1 MQRPSFPSS
10 IYAQPVTRDF
20 NTRSRR
26 MAKRR
31 PLCLAVQ
38 LVCLGFALAGIV
50 VDAQA
55 QASAQ
60 VAPAIKT
67 GTMRY
72 DVPAGPLS
80 GALNRFAEQADI
92 LLSVPG
98 DMTTGK
104 TSPGVRGTYDV
115 NGAFDALLNGTGL
128 EPVKQSDGSY
138 SVRRAA
144 ITGSAVP
151 EATLPAVTVIGK
163 SQGGATITPYAGGQ
177 VATGASL
184 GVLGNRD
191 YMDTPFS
198 TATYTEK
205 LIRDQQSTSI
215 AELLTTT
222 DPSVRAAIDSSNR
235 YDALTIRGFR
245 VENSEIAL
253 NGLYGLVPN
262 YRVGPDPI
270 ERVELLKGPGAL
282 LNGMMPSGSVG
293 GNVNVVTKRAGDTP
307 LNRVTAEYESDSVFG
322 AHADLARRFGP
333 DNRFGIRINAARR
346 EGDTPIDEQFKR
358 NTALSVGLDYQGEKL
373 RVSGDVIY
381 QDDWMRAAARGYT
394 PLNSIALP
402 GAPDPKINLA
412 QYFSYSSAHSLTLM
426 GRAEYDLTSNVTL
439 FGAVGVNHFGY
450 DKIEDPGATITE
462 VQGDATS
469 TSRYQQGRTHALSA
483 EAGVKAR
490 FRTGP
495 IDHQLVVGGNRLDTT
510 TWFGQS
516 IYSSYA
522 TNIYAPVR
530 LAGLG
535 APVSTS
541 PEAKSADQTLQ
552 SVAVADTLSVAQ
564 GLVQLTVGLRR
575 QQVESNNFAVS
586 GATTSHYDQGAT
598 TPSFA
603 LVVRPMDKLS
613 FYANY
618 IEALT
623 PGATPPA
630 DSANPTQVFAPF
642 KTKQYEVGTKLDLG
656 SFGATLSLFQIDV
669 PSGIVDP
676 VSKVFSL
683 DGQQR
688 NRGVELFGFGEPVH
702 GVRVLGGV
710 TWIDA
715 KLTRTAGGQY
725 DGNHAVGAPNLQANV
740 GAEWDTPFLP
750 GVTVSGRMIYT
761 GETYVSQNNAQRVP
775 SWTRFDIGARYATH
789 AFGRP
794 VTLRANV
801 TNLFNRYYWSSNP
814 TGYLISGMPRTF
826 WLSLSTDF

>member
-1 MQRPSFPSS
+1 MQRPSFPSRTS
-10 IYAQPVTRDF
+10 VNPSTRE
-20 NTRSRR
+20 NTLV
-26 MAKRR
+26 A
-31 PLCLAVQ
+31 AVRTA
-38 LVCLGFALAGIV
+38 CIGIALAGFAMSSHAQNAAPV
-50 VDAQA
+50 VKA
-55 QASAQ
+55 
-60 VAPAIKT
+60 APA
-67 GTMRY
+67 RY

-80 GALNRFAEQADI
+80 VALNRFAEQADI

-98 DMTTGK
+98 ELTAGK
-104 TSPGVRGTYDV
+104 TSPGVRGAYDV
-115 NGAFDALLNGTGL
+115 DSAFNALLNGTDL
-128 EPVKQSDGSY
+128 EPVRQGDGSY
-138 SVRRAA
+138 SLRRASIA
-144 ITGSAVP
+144 GAVVP
-151 EATLPAVTVIGK
+151 TATLPTVTVVGK
-163 SQGGATITPYAGGQ
+163 NAGGATVTPYAGGQ
-177 VATGASL
+177 VATGAAL
-184 GVLGNRD
+184 GILGNRD

-198 TATYTEK
+198 TASYTEK

-293 GNVNVVTKRAGDTP
+293 GSVNVLTKRAGDTP

-322 AHADLARRFGP
+322 AHADIARRFGP

-394 PLNSIALP
+394 PLKGITLP

-412 QYFSYSSAHSLTLM
+412 QDFSYSSSHSLTLM
-426 GRAEYDLTSNVTL
+426 GRAEYDLTTNVTL
-439 FGAVGVNHFGY
+439 YGAVGMNRFGY
-450 DKIEDPGATITE
+450 DKIEDPGATITN
-462 VQGDATS
+462 VLGDATS
-469 TSRYQQGRTHALSA
+469 TSRYQEGRSHALSA

-490 FRTGP
+490 FKTGP
-495 IDHQLVVGGNRLDTT
+495 VDHQLVVGGNRLDTT
-510 TWFGQS
+510 TWFGQN
-516 IYSSYA
+516 IYGTYA
-522 TNIYAPVR
+522 TNIYSPVR

-564 GLVQLTVGLRR
+564 GLVQLTLGVRR

-586 GATTSHYDQGAT
+586 GATTAHYDQGAT

-603 LVVRPMDKLS
+603 FVVRPIDQLS

-630 DSANPTQVFAPF
+630 DAANPSQVFAPF
-642 KTKQYEVGTKLDLG
+642 KTKQYELGTKLDLG
-656 SFGATLSLFQIDV
+656 SFGATLSLFQIEV

-688 NRGVELFGFGEPVH
+688 NRGIELYGFGEPVH

-715 KLTRTAGGQY
+715 KLTKTAGGQY
-725 DGNHAVGAPNLQANV
+725 DGNHAVGAPSVQANV

-750 GVTVSGRMIYT
+750 GVTVSGRLIYT
-761 GETYVSQNNAQRVP
+761 GETYVSQDNSQHVP
-775 SWTRFDIGARYATH
+775 SWTRFDLGARYATQ

-801 TNLFNRYYWSSNP
+801 TNLFNRYYWQANP

>member
-1 MQRPSFPSS
+1 LAHYRYRRGQESGR
-10 IYAQPVTRDF
+10 RDDHAVC
-20 NTRSRR
+20 RR
-26 MAKRR
+26 
-31 PLCLAVQ
+31 
-38 LVCLGFALAGIV
+38 
-50 VDAQA
+50 
-55 QASAQ
+55 
-60 VAPAIKT
+60 T
-67 GTMRY
+67 GGER
-72 DVPAGPLS
+72 
-80 GALNRFAEQADI
+80 
-92 LLSVPG
+92 
-98 DMTTGK
+98 
-104 TSPGVRGTYDV
+104 
-115 NGAFDALLNGTGL
+115 
-128 EPVKQSDGSY
+128 
-138 SVRRAA
+138 
-144 ITGSAVP
+144 
-151 EATLPAVTVIGK
+151 
-163 SQGGATITPYAGGQ
+163 
-177 VATGASL
+177 ASL

-191 YMDTPFS
+191 FMDTPFS
-198 TATYTEK
+198 TVTYTEK
-205 LIRDQQSTSI
+205 LIRDEQSTSI

-293 GNVNVVTKRAGDTP
+293 GNVNIVTKRAGDTP

-373 RVSGDVIY
+373 RVSGDMIY

-394 PLNSIALP
+394 PLKGIALP

-412 QYFSYSSAHSLTLM
+412 QDFSYSSAHSLTVM

-439 FGAVGVNHFGY
+439 FGAVGMNRFGY
-450 DKIEDPGATITE
+450 DKIEDPGATITD

-469 TSRYQQGRTHALSA
+469 TSRYQQGSTHALSA

-490 FRTGP
+490 FKTGP

-535 APVSTS
+535 APLSTS

-564 GLVQLTVGLRR
+564 GLVQLTVGVRR

-603 LVVRPMDKLS
+603 LVVRPLDKLS

-623 PGATPPA
+623 PGAAPPP

-656 SFGATLSLFQIDV
+656 SFGATLSVFQIDV

-688 NRGVELFGFGEPVH
+688 NRGVELFGFGEPVR
-702 GVRVLGGV
+702 GVRVLGGA

-725 DGNHAVGAPNLQANV
+725 DGNHAVGAPNLQANL
-740 GAEWDTPFLP
+740 GAEWDTPLLP

-761 GETYVSQNNAQRVP
+761 GETYVSQDNAQRVP
-775 SWTRFDIGARYATH
+775 SWTRFDLGARYATQ

-801 TNLFNRYYWSSNP
+801 TNLFNRYYWSANP